1 MGILDLEESL
11 NSKETAKCLAW
22 CNSNK
27 SKLQKIKSRL
37 EWELRLQDFIE
48 LIKNEKRNQAVQYS
62 RKFLAQL
69 SPSEDEIG
77 QVMALLGSFHNYC
90 KIIFLVVDCPRFFEI
105 QKAFPASTHINR
117 YKGLFS
123 EERWLFLSH
132 MCRFDI
138 LRLHSLGEISVFE
151 RTLEAGLA
159 AMKTHQCFDEKT
171 TKDAC
176 PVCSDKLNSIA
187 HRLPFAHCTQSR
199 LICSYTGDEMN

>member
-1 MGILDLEESL
+1 
-11 NSKETAKCLAW
+11 
-22 CNSNK
+22 
-27 SKLQKIKSRL
+27 
-37 EWELRLQDFIE
+37 
-48 LIKNEKRNQAVQYS
+48 
-62 RKFLAQL
+62 
-69 SPSEDEIG
+69 
-77 QVMALLGSFHNYC
+77 MALLGSFHNYG
-90 KIIFLVVDCPRFFEI
+90 KIIFLVIDCPRFFEI

-176 PVCSDKLNSIA
+176 PVCSDKLNSVA

-199 LICSYTGDEMN
+199 LICSYTGDEMNEENEPLMLPNGHIYGRKAINILTDNDYIKCPRTKERHSSHCIVLYMC